1 MTAVTIHS
9 DFGAQEKKN
18 HHCFQFFFPPPSI
31 CYDVMGLDALSLWFF
46 QHLFSFLVHVKVY
59 ADLLYSKHVDILNN
73 LLK

>member
-1 MTAVTIHS
+1 MAAVTIHS

-18 HHCFQFFFPPPSI
+18 HHCFQVFFFPSI
-31 CYDVMGLDALSLWFF
+31 CYDVMGQDALSLWLF
-46 QHLFSFLVHVKVY
+46 QHLFTFLVHVKVY